1 MFRKRRF
8 VNIAVLIE
16 RYVIRPSRIQPTLYG
31 VYDLLEEHFV
41 VPYVEGKNSEDS
53 YNRAWLIKDK
63 IDYKEDRQKN
73 IENLSHFIYKRGEKV

>member
-1 MFRKRRF
+1 MS
-8 VNIAVLIE
+8 VLIE
-16 RYVIRPSRIQPTLYG
+16 RYCVMPSKIEHEFYG
-31 VYDLLEEHFV
+31 VYDRLEERFV

-73 IENLSHFIYKRGEKV
+73 IENLSHCIYKRGEKV